1 MVRRAGW
8 ILTEPF
14 EKLGLGRIDTA
25 RGVNGVH
32 GSVASPDEQQASI
45 GGERSQK
52 GESIPG

>member
-1 MVRRAGW
+1 MVRRAGR

-14 EKLGLGRIDTA
+14 EKLGLRRIDPP

-52 GESIPG
+52 G